1 MKHRLALCILLAAL
15 GGVASAEE
23 YRLGDLAVKDPWT
36 REMPPVSETGAV
48 WFRVVNHGSADQ
60 IVSVQSPFAER
71 AELHTHELKDGV
83 AKMRHLPSV
92 EVPAHGDLVFEPGD
106 RHVMMIGLEE
116 PLMAGESF
124 PMTIRFAQAGEVEVR
139 VRIRSSEM
147 AGYGGLSGHSGHSE
161 DSGELF
167 DSRDSPETI
176 A

>member
-1 MKHRLALCILLAAL
+1 MKHGLALCVLLAAL
-15 GGVASAEE
+15 GGGASAEE
-23 YRLGDLAVKDPWT
+23 YRLGDLVVEDAWA

-48 WFRVVNHGSADQ
+48 WFRVVNHGVADQ
-60 IVSVQSPFAER
+60 IVSVQSAFAER
-71 AELHTHELKDGV
+71 TELHTHELEDGV

-92 EVPAHGDLVFEPGD
+92 EVPAHGNLVFEPGD
-106 RHVMMIGLEE
+106 RHVMLIGLEE
-116 PLMAGESF
+116 ALVAGESF
-124 PMTIRFAQAGEVEVR
+124 PMTIRFARAGEVEVQ

-167 DSRDSPETI
+167 DSRDSPEAI